1 MIGVVE
7 GRLPAGAGRHVIAAL
22 SDGAVATG
30 VAQPNPR
37 RAKQGLLGPA
47 TDHRAKRRARSAA
60 LPAYLLLSADG
71 PSCPA
76 HFTGGVE
83 GSAQISGAC
92 CDGEQPPTRAKHHT
106 LILKALAIAG
116 GLDCGVTE

>member
-47 TDHRAKRRARSAA
+47 MDHRAKRRVRPAA
-60 LPAYLLLSADG
+60 PPAYLPVSADASG
-71 PSCPA
+71 RSACFA
-76 HFTGGVE
+76 GGVE
-83 GSAQISGAC
+83 GSAQMSGAC

-106 LILKALAIAG
+106 LILKALAIAR